1 MTIGIFASGKGS
13 NAENIIRYFHNTNH
27 KIIIF
32 TNNEDAGVIEIA
44 WTFNVNCIIF
54 NKYEKLINILDFN
67 QIDFIVLAGYTKII
81 PPDIIEKYENRIIN
95 IHPSLLPKYGGKGMW
110 GMNVH
115 KSVIENKEKE
125 SGITIHYVSE
135 NYDEGRII
143 EQHKL
148 EVLLCDTPETLAKK
162 ISQLEREHF
171 PKCIKRLISF
181 F

>member
-13 NAENIIRYFHNTNH
+13 NAENIIKHFQNTTH
-27 KIIIF
+27 KIMIF
-32 TNNEDAGVIEIA
+32 TNNEDAGVIEIV
-44 WTFNVNCIIF
+44 WTYNVNCIIF
-54 NKYEKLINILDFN
+54 SKYDKLINILQFN
-67 QIDFIVLAGYTKII
+67 EIEFIVLAGYTKLISQEI
-81 PPDIIEKYENRIIN
+81 VEKYRTKIIN

-143 EQHKL
+143 EQHKC
-148 EVLLCDTPETLAKK
+148 EVLLCDTPEILAKK
-162 ISQLEREHF
+162 ISILEREHF
-171 PKCIKRLISF
+171 PKCIERLISF